1 MSRRNPLARREPNG
15 RIQRRPDLELMSP
28 VEVRRM
34 LDASALGMR
43 DRVWASPLGILHLRG
58 KLTATQFAAGI
69 HWAEL
74 SVEYSAASQSPR
86 APRSAA
92 LEPKG
97 GTPPDP
103 DSPRGV
109 REARQHA
116 KTMQSYT
123 SGLNLLRSL
132 GEAAG
137 TAVAD
142 VCEKEQYPVGE
153 IQLGALRGGLAAL
166 AALWGRERRK

>member
-1 MSRRNPLARREPNG
+1 MTRRKALASREPNG
-15 RIQRRPDLELMSP
+15 RPRPPRPDLMSP
-28 VEVRRM
+28 TEVRRM

-43 DRVWASPLGILHLRG
+43 DRVWGCPLGILHLRG
-58 KLTATQFAAGI
+58 KLTATQFAAGM
-69 HWAEL
+69 HWAKL
-74 SVEYSAASQSPR
+74 SAEYSAASQSPR

-92 LEPKG
+92 LDPKG

-109 REARQHA
+109 REARAHA
-116 KTMQSYT
+116 RTMGSYT
-123 SGLNLLRSL
+123 TGLSLLRSL
-132 GEAAG
+132 GEAVG
-137 TAVAD
+137 GAVAD

-153 IQLGALRGGLAAL
+153 AQLGALRGGLAAL